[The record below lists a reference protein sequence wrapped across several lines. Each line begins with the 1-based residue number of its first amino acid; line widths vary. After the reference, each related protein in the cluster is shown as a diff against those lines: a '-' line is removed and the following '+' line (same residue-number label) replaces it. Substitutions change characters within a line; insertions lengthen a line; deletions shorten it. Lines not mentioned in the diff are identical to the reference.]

1 MKLNINVRSMLI
13 HGDDEVAV
21 YRHYESLVADLK
33 KTYELVDLTGTA
45 SYSPRQ
51 SLFSETLA
59 YQMRVTSEADLKLF
73 LEYLGHGH
81 LMIGYY
87 HKALTPTQSKQFDS
101 KKVQLVQFKLSKV
114 IWQFLENL
122 TPDNP
127 KLWSLYD
134 AVVKE
139 GPREMVMGM
148 VLRQLAYLNLAKF
161 KTLED
166 VFFGWQKDKLQS
178 QANKFD
184 GLLLKKITNQALT
197 LDVAVKTGML
207 NIETA
212 LTRLLI
218 SINES

>member
-1 MKLNINVRSMLI
+1 
-13 HGDDEVAV
+13 
-21 YRHYESLVADLK
+21 
-33 KTYELVDLTGTA
+33 
-45 SYSPRQ
+45 
-51 SLFSETLA
+51 
-59 YQMRVTSEADLKLF
+59 
-73 LEYLGHGH
+73 
-81 LMIGYY
+81 
-87 HKALTPTQSKQFDS
+87 
-101 KKVQLVQFKLSKV
+101 
-114 IWQFLENL
+114 
-122 TPDNP
+122 
-127 KLWSLYD
+127 
-134 AVVKE
+134 
-139 GPREMVMGM
+139 MGM